1 MNKRLLLLSVLAVTI
16 LAIPTTAS
24 ACMEDCDNRPGGTGQ
39 CFFNE
44 VVLTVCI
51 QEPGYCWLHF
61 GGCRTGSAEQGDATV
76 ESLGAQWQI
85 ASVDIE
91 QPLFRD
97 PREEPVQIAQVTPPE
112 TR

>member
-1 MNKRLLLLSVLAVTI
+1 MNKRLLLLSVLAVAI
-16 LAIPTTAS
+16 LAVPTTAS
-24 ACMEDCDNRPGGTGQ
+24 ACMEDCDNRPGGTYQ

-44 VVLTVCI
+44 IVLTVCI
-51 QEPGYCWLHF
+51 QEPGYCWLHW
-61 GGCRTGSAEQGDATV
+61 GSCRTGPAEKGEAAT

-97 PREEPVQIAQVTPPE
+97 ANEEPVRIASVTPSP